1 MGLIRL
7 QSSSLPA
14 GSVLQVVN
22 VSNDT
27 AFSTSN
33 NGEDVF
39 SASITPSSTSNK
51 LFISCSVLWHSSTNG
66 GYLALTDGSN
76 NVIEQ
81 PSANGSRS
89 RFHWGSQYGSND
101 FMVYNSSRETVQLL
115 HSPSTIS
122 SFTVKLRAYN
132 AGATTVYVNRNQNN
146 GNRVYDPAGI
156 SYLTLME
163 IAG

>member
-1 MGLIRL
+1 MPISVVGT
-7 QSSSLPA
+7 SGMPSGSL
-14 GSVLQVVN
+14 LQVVN

-27 AFSTSN
+27 AFSITS

-51 LFISCSVLWHSSTNG
+51 LFISCSVLWHSSSNG

-89 RFHWGSQYGSND
+89 RFHWGSKYGSND

-115 HSPSTIS
+115 HSPNTTS

-132 AGATTVYVNRNQNN
+132 AGITTVYVNRNQNH